1 LTFESIPTR
10 QNNFTIEMKK
20 GNKLLNEESVLRVEA
35 EYDQAWQAGDV
46 EGIVTRLTKD
56 AVVIS
61 PRGDVAC
68 GHQEIRD
75 LFIEF
80 LGGPAKGS
88 THTSR
93 IIRVNFVTDDVEV
106 LDGEALIEGG
116 EFANVSSLAH
126 HMFTDILVR
135 RGDVW
140 LIAQIRAY
148 SRY

>member
-1 LTFESIPTR
+1 
-10 QNNFTIEMKK
+10 MKEV
-20 GNKLLNEESVLRVEA
+20 NKRRNEESVLRVEA

-46 EGIVTRLTKD
+46 EGLVACLTQD

-68 GHQEIRD
+68 GHQEIRS
-75 LFIEF
+75 LFGGF

-88 THTSR
+88 THTGR
-93 IIRVNFVTDDVEV
+93 IIRVNFVTDDVAV

-116 EFANVSSLAH
+116 EFAAASSLTH
-126 HMFTDILVR
+126 HLFTDILVHS
-135 RGDVW
+135 RGVW

-148 SRY
+148 AKY

>member
-1 LTFESIPTR
+1 
-10 QNNFTIEMKK
+10 
-20 GNKLLNEESVLRVEA
+20 
-35 EYDQAWQAGDV
+35 
-46 EGIVTRLTKD
+46 
-56 AVVIS
+56 
-61 PRGDVAC
+61 VA
-68 GHQEIRD
+68 
-75 LFIEF
+75 
-80 LGGPAKGS
+80 
-88 THTSR
+88 
-93 IIRVNFVTDDVEV
+93 V